1 LQAGSLRSQEETRE
15 WAAHKAFRYAPMI
28 DSDLFRRIQDQV
40 AIVGIGHL
48 PFAKD
53 IGRPIADTAVEAIQ
67 LALQDAGLSA
77 ADVDGMSMF
86 EMESTHEVSVA
97 RRLGV
102 PNLQWWDKISY
113 GGGASAATIMH
124 AAAAIVSGLASVVTC
139 HRARNRGAK
148 TARPWAQER
157 ELVKDDKALHVPW
170 GLIRPVDVI
179 GMWAHRHMHE
189 YGTRREHF
197 GNVAIAA
204 RKHAQRNPYAM
215 MRDRPLDM
223 EAYLQGRVI
232 GFPLTLYDCCLE
244 TDGALACIVTSKERA
259 RDLRRQPVLV
269 HSIAQASGPNPVH
282 LANYNNTPAME
293 TTSVFCAKLLWERSQ
308 LRPSDMDCAQIY
320 DAFTPLVITGLEDYG
335 FCKRGEGGP
344 FTEGGRIELGGQL
357 PVLTSGGGLAEAY
370 VHGFNLILEGVRQ
383 IRGTSVNQVK
393 DCKATLVTGASGVA
407 TSAMVLRAE

>member
-1 LQAGSLRSQEETRE
+1 MADD
-15 WAAHKAFRYAPMI
+15 A
-28 DSDLFRRIQDQV
+28 DLFRRIQDRI

-53 IGRPIADTAVEAIQ
+53 IGRPIGDTAVEAIQ
-67 LALQDAGLSA
+67 LALEDAGLEA
-77 ADVDGMSMF
+77 EDVDGMSMF
-86 EMESTHEVSVA
+86 EMEHTHEVSIA

-102 PNLQWWDKISY
+102 ENLRWWDKISY
-113 GGGASAATIMH
+113 GGGASCATLMH
-124 AAAAIVSGLASVVTC
+124 AAAAIVTGLATSVVC
-139 HRARNRGAK
+139 HRARNRGSK

-157 ELVKDDKALHVPW
+157 ELVIDDKALHVPW

-189 YGTRREHF
+189 YGTTREHL

-204 RKHAQRNPYAM
+204 RKHAQRNPFAM

-223 EAYLQGRVI
+223 PTYLAGRVI
-232 GFPLTLYDCCLE
+232 GYPLTLYDCCLE
-244 TDGALACIVTSKERA
+244 TDGALACVVTSVERA
-259 RDLRRQPVLV
+259 RDLRQRPVLV
-269 HSIAQASGPNPVH
+269 HAVAQASGPNPVH
-282 LANYNNTPAME
+282 LANYNNSPGME
-293 TTSVFCAKLLWERSQ
+293 TTSVWCARLLWERSKLTQ
-308 LRPSDMDCAQIY
+308 RDMQCAQIY

-344 FTEGGRIELGGQL
+344 FTEGGRIEIGGAL
-357 PVLTSGGGLAEAY
+357 PVLTSGGGLSEAY

-383 IRGTSVNQVK
+383 LRGTSVNQVP

-407 TSAMVLRAE
+407 TSAAVLRVE